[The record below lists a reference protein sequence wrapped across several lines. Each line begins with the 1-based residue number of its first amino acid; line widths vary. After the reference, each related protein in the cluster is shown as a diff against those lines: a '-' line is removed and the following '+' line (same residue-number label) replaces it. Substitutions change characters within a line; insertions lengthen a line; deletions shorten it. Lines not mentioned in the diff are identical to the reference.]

1 MSLPRFIQIH
11 TLHTYPA
18 ALLNRDD
25 AGLAKRLPLGNA
37 VRTRISSQCLK
48 RHWRVT
54 EDQFSLANLEVPM
67 AIRSRST
74 LELISKR
81 IRENGISAA
90 LEQAAVEALRDADAG
105 SRAEFLAGW
114 AQTASEA
121 LRDAGLLDKRGKNII
136 GDDALKTGQAVL
148 MGKAEIDYITN
159 LCVNAIPLAIV
170 LKNNIAKCD
179 GSPENIYALL
189 IGSSF
194 LPAALHKKIEKDG
207 VDKHADELNKLFKKE
222 VQKLSESEILKSEIK
237 FRLLSEKENLETLK
251 HGSGLESALFG
262 RMVTSDI
269 LASCEASVSVAHAF
283 TVHHAQ
289 VENDYFTVVD
299 DLMQEAGDLGSA
311 GIFDTE
317 LASGLY
323 YGYVVIDVPQLLE
336 NLEGIAAKDCFSEST
351 PAERRELAGRVVQ
364 HLLHLIATVSPGAKR
379 GSTAPF
385 DWAKFMLVEAGDW
398 QPRSLAGA
406 FHDALPLEDK
416 TSADTIRQRAVARM
430 TQEISAMDE
439 AYGAP
444 LARRFLAL
452 DAVDVPGAERA
463 NLTKLGEWASE
474 IVKKGKC

>member
-1 MSLPRFIQIH
+1 MPLPRFIQIH
-11 TLHTYPA
+11 TLHAYPA

-54 EDQFSLANLEVPM
+54 EDQFALSRLDVPM
-67 AIRSRST
+67 AIRSRAT
-74 LELISKR
+74 LDLISKR
-81 IRENGISAA
+81 IEENGISAA
-90 LEQAAVEALRDADAG
+90 LAQAAA
-105 SRAEFLAGW
+105 
-114 AQTASEA
+114 EA
-121 LRDAGLLDKRGKNII
+121 LRDAGLLDKGGKDKK
-136 GDDALKTGQAVL
+136 GEDALKTGQAVL
-148 MGKAEIDYITN
+148 MGKPEIDYLVTR
-159 LCVNAIPLAIV
+159 CTQLAQTSPDEKSIKV
-170 LKNNIAKCD
+170 DIIKALKN
-179 GSPENIYALL
+179 
-189 IGSSF
+189 
-194 LPAALHKKIEKDG
+194 EKNN
-207 VDKHADELNKLFKKE
+207 VEA
-222 VQKLSESEILKSEIK
+222 
-237 FRLLSEKENLETLK
+237 LK

-269 LASCEASVSVAHAF
+269 LASREASIYVSHSF
-283 TVHHAQ
+283 TVHQAQ

-299 DLMQEAGDLGSA
+299 DLSKEAGDLGSA

-323 YGYVVIDVPQLLE
+323 YGYVVVDIPQLIE
-336 NLEGIAAKDCFSEST
+336 NLEGISGKDCFADVI
-351 PAERRELAGRVVQ
+351 PIERRELAGRVVQ

-398 QPRSLAGA
+398 QPRSLASA

-416 TSADTIRQRAVARM
+416 KSSGTIRQRAAARLSE
-430 TQEISAMDE
+430 EIAAMDE

-452 DAVDVPGAERA
+452 DAMDVPGAERA
-463 NLTKLGEWASE
+463 SLNQLGEWAGE
-474 IVKKGKC
+474 IVRQGAC

>member
-1 MSLPRFIQIH
+1 MPLPRFIQIH

-54 EDQFSLANLEVPM
+54 DDQFALSKLDVPM
-67 AIRSRST
+67 AIRSRAT

-81 IRENGISAA
+81 IQENGISAA
-90 LEQAAVEALRDADAG
+90 LAQAAA
-105 SRAEFLAGW
+105 
-114 AQTASEA
+114 EA
-121 LRDAGLLDKRGKNII
+121 LRDAGLLDKGGKDKK
-136 GDDALKTGQAVL
+136 GEDALKTGQAVL
-148 MGKAEIDYITN
+148 MGKPEIDYLVRRCTELAQTSPDEKSLRADIISALKDEKKN
-159 LCVNAIPLAIV
+159 IEAI
-170 LKNNIAKCD
+170 
-179 GSPENIYALL
+179 
-189 IGSSF
+189 
-194 LPAALHKKIEKDG
+194 
-207 VDKHADELNKLFKKE
+207 
-222 VQKLSESEILKSEIK
+222 
-237 FRLLSEKENLETLK
+237 K

-269 LASCEASVSVAHAF
+269 LASREASVSVAHAF
-283 TVHHAQ
+283 TVHQAQ

-299 DLMQEAGDLGSA
+299 DLMQEAGELGSA

-323 YGYVVIDVPQLLE
+323 YGYVVVDVPQLVG
-336 NLEGIAAKDCFSEST
+336 NLEGIDATDCFANGT

-416 TSADTIRQRAVARM
+416 ANAGTIRQRAVMRM

-452 DAVDVPGAERA
+452 DAIDVPGAERA
-463 NLTKLGEWASE
+463 NLAKLGEWASE
-474 IVKKGKC
+474 VVRKGAC